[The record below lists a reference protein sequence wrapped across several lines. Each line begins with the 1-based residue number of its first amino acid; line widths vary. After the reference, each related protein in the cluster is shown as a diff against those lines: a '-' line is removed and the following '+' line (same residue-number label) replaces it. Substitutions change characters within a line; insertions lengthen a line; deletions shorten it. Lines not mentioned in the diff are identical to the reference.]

1 MHEAEPLLY
10 WRVRRNGTWK
20 FERAMW
26 IRYPRHPNDLDDD
39 NLIVIAAQYPKPKV
53 NESGGESD

>member
-10 WRVRRNGTWK
+10 WRVRRNGKWK

-39 NLIVIAAQYPKPKV
+39 NFIVIAAQYPKPEV
-53 NESGGESD
+53 NESEK